1 MKSLSN
7 LYNNRDTSKTN
18 TAWTLLRQEV
28 MCLHAAFF
36 SAAVYLCQ
44 RIVHT
49 TWPFES
55 KGVGK
60 RGSSVIML
68 TSMCGLCLYVCA
80 RVTES
85 VA

>member
-1 MKSLSN
+1 
-7 LYNNRDTSKTN
+7 
-18 TAWTLLRQEV
+18 
-28 MCLHAAFF
+28 MCLHAAFL
-36 SAAVYLCQ
+36 SAAVCLCQ

-49 TWPFES
+49 TWLFES

-68 TSMCGLCLYVCA
+68 TSMWFVFVCA

-85 VA
+85 VASPCVRVSLVFTRH